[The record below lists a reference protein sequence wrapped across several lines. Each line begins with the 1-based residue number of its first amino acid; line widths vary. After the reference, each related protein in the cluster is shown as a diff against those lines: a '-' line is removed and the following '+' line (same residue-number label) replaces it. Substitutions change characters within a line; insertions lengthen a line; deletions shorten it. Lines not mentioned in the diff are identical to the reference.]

1 MADGEGKGATARP
14 AGNAAT
20 EGKQSRG
27 SAGKRRES
35 TGKAQGKREAS
46 NGSGKRKGARI
57 RPRPRDELRVAAASS
72 RADLVSQLT
81 PRFGEYYG

>member
-27 SAGKRRES
+27 IAGKRRGSSES
-35 TGKAQGKREAS
+35 AGKHRE
-46 NGSGKRKGARI
+46 SGKQAMEAEKGKGRGF
-57 RPRPRDELRVAAASS
+57 D
-72 RADLVSQLT
+72 RAPVMSC
-81 PRFGEYYG
+81 E